1 MYKRQA
7 LHHTARLVNLA
18 EAGTTLAHELNQP
31 LVAIVGYNSACLRML
46 DSGNADPAELAAAM
60 EKSRAQAVRAGDILR
75 RIRELTRKRSP
86 TLAPCDFN
94 VMVSKVLAWVR
105 DELERDG
112 VRVTLE
118 LDPALP
124 MAQADAILVEQVVL
138 NLVNNAADAMRSTP
152 IAQRELL
159 IQTVAE
165 EPNAVRVTVADRGAG
180 IAPENESRLF
190 TPFFTT
196 KERGLGLGLSI
207 CRSVVE
213 MHAGRLWHDSR
224 PGGGTA
230 FHFSLPTGAP

>member
-1 MYKRQA
+1 M
-7 LHHTARLVNLA
+7 
-18 EAGTTLAHELNQP
+18 
-31 LVAIVGYNSACLRML
+31 
-46 DSGNADPAELAAAM
+46 
-60 EKSRAQAVRAGDILR
+60 
-75 RIRELTRKRSP
+75 
-86 TLAPCDFN
+86 
-94 VMVSKVLAWVR
+94 
-105 DELERDG
+105 
-112 VRVTLE
+112 
-118 LDPALP
+118 
-124 MAQADAILVEQVVL
+124 L
-138 NLVNNAADAMRSTP
+138 NLVNNAADAMRNTP

-165 EPNAVRVTVADRGAG
+165 ERNAVRVTVADRGAG